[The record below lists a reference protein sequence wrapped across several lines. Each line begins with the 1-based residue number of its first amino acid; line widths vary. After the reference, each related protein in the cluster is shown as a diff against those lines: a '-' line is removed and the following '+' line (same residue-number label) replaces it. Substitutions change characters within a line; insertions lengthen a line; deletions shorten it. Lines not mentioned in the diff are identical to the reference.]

1 MSQVLWPRK
10 PKSPRLST
18 LPLAWR
24 LSRSP
29 SKSIFPSRITYTNIF
44 RPPANKPKPNTRF
57 LRNIIKDTDSHNA
70 ALLAKEAAESRA
82 RLQSLAGNERRERK
96 ASRVGG
102 GDIRRRQLGD
112 IAAILGGGPPKRRKI
127 EDSRKS
133 DRESKRVD
141 SSGDEDGRQMKSSED
156 RKRKYRSREEYTE
169 EGKRSRSH
177 RSHRHRSDRSISK
190 DREKN
195 KERRRRHRS
204 RSRSPREERGKESK
218 YRDRSPKR
226 RRSRS
231 REGGRREKPHR
242 SRRLRRSMS
251 VEDEGSDMGETV
263 AVKEQETKPAYDS
276 DPLDDIIGPCPPL
289 SQIRSKGRG
298 TMSHTSGIDSRFS
311 ANYDP
316 TTDVQLD
323 LDEENDWDQA
333 LEALR
338 DRQKWKQQG
347 ADRLRAAGFTDEEIK
362 KWEKG
367 GEKREED
374 VRWAK
379 RGEGR
384 EWDRGKVIG
393 EDGIVGIESN
403 FGRLKDA

>member
-1 MSQVLWPRK
+1 M
-10 PKSPRLST
+10 
-18 LPLAWR
+18 AWR

-29 SKSIFPSRITYTNIF
+29 STSISLLVLPILIS

-82 RLQSLAGNERRERK
+82 RLQSLAANEHRERK

-133 DRESKRVD
+133 DRESKPVD
-141 SSGDEDGRQMKSSED
+141 SSGDEDGTQRKSSED
-156 RKRKYRSREEYTE
+156 RKRKYRSREEDTV

-177 RSHRHRSDRSISK
+177 RSHRHRSHRSISK
-190 DREKN
+190 DREKDE
-195 KERRRRHRS
+195 ERRRRHRS
-204 RSRSPREERGKESK
+204 RSRSPREERGKELK
-218 YRDRSPKR
+218 YRNRSPKR

-231 REGGRREKPHR
+231 REGGRREKSHR
-242 SRRLRRSMS
+242 SHRRRRSMS
-251 VEDEGSDMGETV
+251 VEDEGSDKGKAV
-263 AVKEQETKPAYDS
+263 AVKVQETKPSYDS
-276 DPLDDIIGPCPPL
+276 DPLDDIIGPRPPVL

-298 TMSHTSGIDSRFS
+298 TMSHASGIDSRFS

-347 ADRLRAAGFTDEEIK
+347 ADRLRAAGFTDEEIM

-367 GEKREED
+367 GAKREED

-384 EWDRGKVIG
+384 EWDRGKVID
-393 EDGIVGIESN
+393 EDGIVGFESN